1 MEEVDLFLRKKKIL
15 VLCNYAF
22 GIYKHRAEVFERL
35 LNEGYELYLC
45 APRDDSFSGFKD
57 MGCKIINIEV
67 DRKGTSF
74 INDLKLLY
82 DYIKLIKAMQPDLVL
97 TYSIKPNI
105 FGGIACRFLKVKV
118 IHTVTGLGSVFIR
131 KMRIEPIVRMLNKLS
146 FKNTIV
152 YFLNEDNKNFYKNKK
167 IINEK
172 NTTFVIP
179 GSGVNISSF
188 KYYELPVSE
197 DIVFTFIGR
206 IFKDKGI
213 EEFIEACKFLKSKYK
228 NVKFNV
234 IGMIDEPNYEKL
246 INTAV
251 LHNIINYFGKL
262 DDIRPIA
269 IDSHCIVLPS
279 YGEGRGTVLQEGA
292 ALGRILITTDTYGC
306 RENIIDNYNGFMCK
320 VEDWKSL
327 AVSMERVLKINNQ
340 ERKQMGLNSRDM
352 AEKEFDREIVI
363 CSYVNQVNKLCEGRL

>member
-1 MEEVDLFLRKKKIL
+1 MEKKKIL
-15 VLCNYAF
+15 ILCNYAF

-45 APRDDSFSGFKD
+45 APRDDTFNGFKE
-57 MGCKIINIEV
+57 MGCKIINIDV
-67 DRKGTSF
+67 DRKGTNF

-82 DYIKLIKAMQPDLVL
+82 DYIKIIKEIQPNLVL

-105 FGGIACRFLKVKV
+105 YGGISCRILRTKV

-131 KMRIEPIVRMLNKLS
+131 EMRVEPLVRMLNKLS
-146 FKNTIV
+146 FKNAIV
-152 YFLNEDNKNFYKNKK
+152 YFLNKDNEDLYRKKK

-172 NTTFVIP
+172 NSTFVVP
-179 GSGVNISSF
+179 GSGVNIKNF
-188 KYYELPVSE
+188 KYHNLPEGE
-197 DIVFTFIGR
+197 DIAFTFIGR

-213 EEFIEACKFLKSKYK
+213 EEFIKACEFLKSKYS
-228 NVKFNV
+228 NVVFNV
-234 IGMIDEPNYEKL
+234 IGMIDEPQYEELVNNSVSQK
-246 INTAV
+246 V
-251 LHNIINYFGKL
+251 INYYGKL

-269 IDSHCIVLPS
+269 INSHCIVLPS

-306 RENIIDNYNGFMCK
+306 RENVLDTYNGFLCK
-320 VEDWKSL
+320 VADWESL
-327 AVSMERVLKINNQ
+327 AVSMEKVLLMDTQ
-340 ERKQMGLNSRDM
+340 GRKQMGLNSREK

-363 CSYVNQVNKLCEGRL
+363 KAYVEQVNKLCEGRV

>member
-1 MEEVDLFLRKKKIL
+1 MKEVGLFLEKKKIL
-15 VLCNYAF
+15 ILCNYAF

-35 LNEGYELYLC
+35 LFEGYELYLC

-57 MGCKIINIEV
+57 MGCKIINIDV

-74 INDLKLLY
+74 INDLKLLN
-82 DYIKLIKAMQPDLVL
+82 DYIKIIKEIQPDLVL

-105 FGGIACRFLKVKV
+105 YGGIACRFLKAKV

-131 KMRIEPIVRMLNKLS
+131 EMKVEPIVRMLNKLS
-146 FKNTIV
+146 FRNAIV
-152 YFLNEDNKNFYKNKK
+152 YFLNQDNKDFYKKKK
-167 IINEK
+167 IIND
-172 NTTFVIP
+172 NNLTFIVP
-179 GSGVNISSF
+179 GSGVNLTNF
-188 KYYELPVSE
+188 RYYELPDGD

-228 NVKFNV
+228 NVRFNV
-234 IGMIDEPNYEKL
+234 IGMIDEPDYEKMV
-246 INTAV
+246 NNAV
-251 LHNIINYFGKL
+251 SQNIINYYGKL

-269 IDSHCIVLPS
+269 INSHCIVLPS

-306 RENIIDNYNGFMCK
+306 RENVVDTFNGFLCE
-320 VEDWKSL
+320 VADWKSL
-327 AVSMERVLKINNQ
+327 AVSMEKVLLLDNQ
-340 ERKQMGLNSRDM
+340 TRKQMGLNSRNM

-363 CSYVNQVNKLCEGRL
+363 NSYVNQVNKLCEGRV